1 MQKKQKIVI
10 YGGTFDPPHKGHFA
24 LIKAAL
30 KTLAPSVIYVV
41 PGFRSPFKE
50 TPCAPFSDRAEML
63 RAGLKDAGL
72 GRRTHV
78 KIHPYE
84 FKRGRLTYTWQTAEF
99 FRKAHPGAELYLLM
113 GSDCLETFHRWK
125 NYRRILASVRL
136 VVGARDGFALKNP
149 RGLPYIKL
157 KGRFPLIA
165 SAELKVRLF
174 SGQVQPGL
182 CESVSDYITRR
193 GLYLTSL
200 RRRAAKLMTAQRFVH
215 TIAVTRLALALA
227 VKYGADTKRIALAG
241 LLHDIARDR
250 TPQYLAAY
258 AARTRLKAPALKET
272 LSEAPILLHAYV
284 GAEIAKKRFGVKDSE
299 VLRAIRNH
307 TLGSPSPGL
316 IDKILYVADLAAA
329 DRSFPEAAMVRKQAF
344 RELGAAYAAANY
356 VKLVCAF
363 RTGKWIHPESVKVW
377 NKLSEKNN

>member
-1 MQKKQKIVI
+1 MKEKKKIII

-24 LIKAAL
+24 LIKEAV
-30 KTLAPSVIYVV
+30 KTLNPSVVYVV

-50 TPCAPFSDRAEML
+50 TPCAPFKDRAEML
-63 RAGLKDAGL
+63 RAGLKAAGL
-72 GRRTHV
+72 GRGTCV

-125 NYRRILASVRL
+125 KYRRILNSARL
-136 VVGARDGFALKNP
+136 VVGVRDGFALKNP
-149 RGLPYIKL
+149 RRLSYIKL

-174 SGQVQPGL
+174 SGQGQPGL
-182 CESVSDYITRR
+182 GKNVFEYITRR
-193 GLYLTSL
+193 GLYLTGQ

-227 VKYGADTKRIALAG
+227 VKYGADTKRTALAG

-250 TPQYLAAY
+250 TSRYLAAY
-258 AARTRLKAPALKET
+258 AVRNRLTAPALKET
-272 LSEAPILLHAYV
+272 LKEAPILLHAYD
-284 GAEIAKKRFGVKDSE
+284 GADIAEKRFGVKDKE
-299 VLRAIRNH
+299 VLSAIRNH

-316 IDKILYVADLAAA
+316 IDKILYVADMAAE
-329 DRSFPEAAMVRKQAF
+329 DRDFPEAVVVRKLAF

-356 VKLVCAF
+356 VKLVYAF
-363 RTGKWIHPESVKVW
+363 KTGRWIHPESVKVW